1 MTWTAADITRTP
13 PAPRTYDLVSAH
25 YFPLPRTGDHTAL
38 HGLLE
43 AVAPGGTL
51 LFTGHDLADL
61 ADHLEQEYTPHDF
74 YQPAEVAALL
84 GEEWTVLVDETR
96 PRTTPPP
103 AGTGH
108 THDTVL
114 RARRRP

>member
-1 MTWTAADITRTP
+1 
-13 PAPRTYDLVSAH
+13 
-25 YFPLPRTGDHTAL
+25 
-38 HGLLE
+38 
-43 AVAPGGTL
+43 
-51 LFTGHDLADL
+51 
-61 ADHLEQEYTPHDF
+61 
-74 YQPAEVAALL
+74 PAEVAALL

-103 AGTGH
+103 PGTGH